1 MDENKN
7 LSEKEKQ
14 LADLEAAIQKFSEK
28 LESMPEVSKPK
39 EDVVSASVKKKM
51 TVMLAVI
58 MVITVTFVYSSY
70 AYFTATVDSAS
81 NVIKAGG
88 VFFDIAD
95 VSGGGTPDTPGTPG
109 GSFGEA
115 GVDNIQIFP
124 GSEVTGDISA
134 RNNGAL
140 SLYVRATIYSS
151 ITLDE
156 RYKDRYNEVDP
167 NHVQFEIDSAN
178 WIKQGD
184 YWYYVRAIE
193 RNEKTSKFITG
204 INFDDDMGNIY
215 KDSVVKVK
223 VRFEV
228 VQANGNGST
237 PFEATGWPTPTSTP
251 TEGGAASR

>member
-1 MDENKN
+1 
-7 LSEKEKQ
+7 
-14 LADLEAAIQKFSEK
+14 
-28 LESMPEVSKPK
+28 VSKPK

-81 NVIKAGG
+81 NVIKAGD

-95 VSGGGTPDTPGTPG
+95 VSGGGTPGTPGTPG

-115 GVDNIQIFP
+115 GVDNIRIFP
-124 GSEVTGDISA
+124 GSKVEGDISA
-134 RNNGAL
+134 VNNGAV
-140 SLYVRATIYSS
+140 SLYVRAIIYTT
-151 ITLDE
+151 ITLNE
-156 RYKDRYNEVDP
+156 RYEHRKD
-167 NHVQFEIDSAN
+167 EIDVSHVIFDINNTN
-178 WIKQGD
+178 WIKSGD
-184 YWYYVRAIE
+184 YWYYDHAIVHG
-193 RNEKTSKFITG
+193 EKTLKLVEG
-204 INFDDDMGNIY
+204 IHFDDDMGNIY
-215 KDSVVKVK
+215 KDSVVEVK